1 LIRANKKSYS
11 VAAPTGVN
19 DGGSLTKSS
28 WQLANSPWLL
38 ALGFWLKNRW
48 NLRQLTHK
56 SVKSTPIWD
65 GLGCTPRD
73 PTPIWDDRGGG
84 VGAQS
89 APIAEIAGI
98 ADIARDRKSKA
109 YR

>member
-1 LIRANKKSYS
+1 M
-11 VAAPTGVN
+11 T
-19 DGGSLTKSS
+19 
-28 WQLANSPWLL
+28 
-38 ALGFWLKNRW
+38 
-48 NLRQLTHK
+48 
-56 SVKSTPIWD
+56 
-65 GLGCTPRD
+65 
-73 PTPIWDDRGGG
+73 GGG